1 MSTNVTFLKRIMHS
15 LTTALER
22 SAQNRTRQYLL
33 GLTDRHLEDMGLSR
47 ELIKQGPKAW
57 PWRAPNEPP
66 IPLRLQSLD
75 TDSGAQPAGH
85 NRGRHGIE
93 HATGLNVPGTDTKL
107 AA

>member
-1 MSTNVTFLKRIMHS
+1 MSTNMTFLKRIMHS
-15 LTTALER
+15 LTTAMER

-57 PWRAPNEPP
+57 PWRAPDESP
-66 IPLRLQSLD
+66 IPLRLQALD
-75 TDSGAQPAGH
+75 TDSNAQPADH
-85 NRGRHGIE
+85 DRARRGIE
-93 HATGLNVPGTDTKL
+93 HAVGLTHPGTDTKL